1 MGCPSAILFL
11 TRSSSRFRTMAYSH
25 GAHNEDTLQ
34 RENVSDSSDQSLSQG
49 KDEGAVYR
57 ENVVESNETDLA
69 PAHDGFQKEVLETAD
84 PHFTVSKARE
94 QQLIRKLDIRI
105 LPMIMWMYLMSFM
118 DRVIIGAA
126 RLYGVEEDLNLGPN
140 EFQLAVSILFVTYC
154 IFETPSNL
162 IIKRLNPAYYLCGL
176 TFCWGII
183 ATFTAFVQG
192 LGGLL
197 ACRLLLGIF
206 EAGFFPGV
214 IIYLTI
220 FYNKRELA
228 LRTGYFF
235 SAAAISSAVGGLVA
249 YGIGEG
255 MDGTAGW
262 RAWRWIL
269 LINGA
274 ATAVTAPFV
283 PFILP
288 GSVEK
293 AKFLTEQDRKD
304 LLWLRTSE
312 VGQTASGQDLQ
323 KKDVMDGVKDWK
335 TYAYGL
341 AQFCSHLML
350 YSFSVFL
357 PTVINRLGEFDQ
369 GQSNA
374 LTVPVFALGAIVYI
388 ISCWASDRLQVR
400 GPFTMGAF
408 FVAIV
413 GYAMLIS
420 NGDVAVKFAGTFIVA
435 CGCYTSVGLG
445 FAWLASN
452 NPRYGK
458 RAYASGMQITIG
470 NSAGV
475 AAPFLFA
482 DSTEPRF
489 IPGYS
494 ASIATLAVGMCI
506 HAAMSYWFHKQNKN
520 RAAGKEDWKM
530 EGKTPEE
537 VADMGDL
544 NPMYRYTI

>member
-1 MGCPSAILFL
+1 
-11 TRSSSRFRTMAYSH
+11 
-25 GAHNEDTLQ
+25 
-34 RENVSDSSDQSLSQG
+34 
-49 KDEGAVYR
+49 
-57 ENVVESNETDLA
+57 
-69 PAHDGFQKEVLETAD
+69 
-84 PHFTVSKARE
+84 
-94 QQLIRKLDIRI
+94 
-105 LPMIMWMYLMSFM
+105 
-118 DRVIIGAA
+118 
-126 RLYGVEEDLNLGPN
+126 
-140 EFQLAVSILFVTYC
+140 
-154 IFETPSNL
+154 
-162 IIKRLNPAYYLCGL
+162 
-176 TFCWGII
+176 
-183 ATFTAFVQG
+183 
-192 LGGLL
+192 
-197 ACRLLLGIF
+197 
-206 EAGFFPGV
+206 
-214 IIYLTI
+214 
-220 FYNKRELA
+220 
-228 LRTGYFF
+228 
-235 SAAAISSAVGGLVA
+235 
-249 YGIGEG
+249 
-255 MDGTAGW
+255 
-262 RAWRWIL
+262 
-269 LINGA
+269 
-274 ATAVTAPFV
+274 
-283 PFILP
+283 
-288 GSVEK
+288 
-293 AKFLTEQDRKD
+293 
-304 LLWLRTSE
+304 
-312 VGQTASGQDLQ
+312 
-323 KKDVMDGVKDWK
+323 MDGVKDWK

-506 HAAMSYWFHKQNKN
+506 HAVMSYWFHKQNKN

-544 NPMYRYTI
+544 NPLYRYTI

>member
-1 MGCPSAILFL
+1 
-11 TRSSSRFRTMAYSH
+11 
-25 GAHNEDTLQ
+25 
-34 RENVSDSSDQSLSQG
+34 
-49 KDEGAVYR
+49 
-57 ENVVESNETDLA
+57 
-69 PAHDGFQKEVLETAD
+69 
-84 PHFTVSKARE
+84 
-94 QQLIRKLDIRI
+94 
-105 LPMIMWMYLMSFM
+105 M

-140 EFQLAVSILFVTYC
+140 QFQLAVSILFVTYC

-183 ATFTAFVQG
+183 ATFTAFVQN

-312 VGQTASGQDLQ
+312 VGQTASGQHLQ

-335 TYAYGL
+335 T
-341 AQFCSHLML
+341 
-350 YSFSVFL
+350 
-357 PTVINRLGEFDQ
+357 
-369 GQSNA
+369 
-374 LTVPVFALGAIVYI
+374 
-388 ISCWASDRLQVR
+388 
-400 GPFTMGAF
+400 
-408 FVAIV
+408 
-413 GYAMLIS
+413 
-420 NGDVAVKFAGTFIVA
+420 
-435 CGCYTSVGLG
+435 
-445 FAWLASN
+445 
-452 NPRYGK
+452 
-458 RAYASGMQITIG
+458 
-470 NSAGV
+470 
-475 AAPFLFA
+475 
-482 DSTEPRF
+482 
-489 IPGYS
+489 
-494 ASIATLAVGMCI
+494 
-506 HAAMSYWFHKQNKN
+506 
-520 RAAGKEDWKM
+520 
-530 EGKTPEE
+530 
-537 VADMGDL
+537 
-544 NPMYRYTI
+544 

>member
-1 MGCPSAILFL
+1 MG
-11 TRSSSRFRTMAYSH
+11 
-25 GAHNEDTLQ
+25 
-34 RENVSDSSDQSLSQG
+34 
-49 KDEGAVYR
+49 K
-57 ENVVESNETDLA
+57 
-69 PAHDGFQKEVLETAD
+69 
-84 PHFTVSKARE
+84 
-94 QQLIRKLDIRI
+94 LIRKLDIRI

-140 EFQLAVSILFVTYC
+140 QFQLAVSILFVTYC

-235 SAAAISSAVGGLVA
+235 SA
-249 YGIGEG
+249 
-255 MDGTAGW
+255 
-262 RAWRWIL
+262 
-269 LINGA
+269 
-274 ATAVTAPFV
+274 VTAPFV

-312 VGQTASGQDLQ
+312 VGQTASGQHLQ

-420 NGDVAVKFAGTFIVA
+420 NGDLAVKFAGTFIVA

-475 AAPFLFA
+475 AVPFLFA

>member
-1 MGCPSAILFL
+1 MRTADISEVRGPS
-11 TRSSSRFRTMAYSH
+11 RSCTMAYSH
-25 GAHNEDTLQ
+25 GTHNEDTLQ

-49 KDEGAVYR
+49 KEEGAVYR

-84 PHFTVSKARE
+84 PHFTVSKERE
-94 QQLIRKLDIRI
+94 QKLIRKLDIRI

-140 EFQLAVSILFVTYC
+140 QFQLAVSILFVTYC

-341 AQFCSHLML
+341 AQFCSHL
-350 YSFSVFL
+350 
-357 PTVINRLGEFDQ
+357 
-369 GQSNA
+369 
-374 LTVPVFALGAIVYI
+374 
-388 ISCWASDRLQVR
+388 
-400 GPFTMGAF
+400 
-408 FVAIV
+408 
-413 GYAMLIS
+413 
-420 NGDVAVKFAGTFIVA
+420 
-435 CGCYTSVGLG
+435 
-445 FAWLASN
+445 
-452 NPRYGK
+452 
-458 RAYASGMQITIG
+458 
-470 NSAGV
+470 
-475 AAPFLFA
+475 
-482 DSTEPRF
+482 
-489 IPGYS
+489 
-494 ASIATLAVGMCI
+494 
-506 HAAMSYWFHKQNKN
+506 
-520 RAAGKEDWKM
+520 
-530 EGKTPEE
+530 
-537 VADMGDL
+537 
-544 NPMYRYTI
+544 

>member
-1 MGCPSAILFL
+1 MG
-11 TRSSSRFRTMAYSH
+11 
-25 GAHNEDTLQ
+25 
-34 RENVSDSSDQSLSQG
+34 
-49 KDEGAVYR
+49 
-57 ENVVESNETDLA
+57 
-69 PAHDGFQKEVLETAD
+69 
-84 PHFTVSKARE
+84 
-94 QQLIRKLDIRI
+94 
-105 LPMIMWMYLMSFM
+105 
-118 DRVIIGAA
+118 
-126 RLYGVEEDLNLGPN
+126 
-140 EFQLAVSILFVTYC
+140 
-154 IFETPSNL
+154 
-162 IIKRLNPAYYLCGL
+162 
-176 TFCWGII
+176 
-183 ATFTAFVQG
+183 
-192 LGGLL
+192 
-197 ACRLLLGIF
+197 
-206 EAGFFPGV
+206 
-214 IIYLTI
+214 
-220 FYNKRELA
+220 
-228 LRTGYFF
+228 
-235 SAAAISSAVGGLVA
+235 
-249 YGIGEG
+249 
-255 MDGTAGW
+255 DGTAGW

-312 VGQTASGQDLQ
+312 VGQTASGKHLQ

-341 AQFCSHLML
+341 A
-350 YSFSVFL
+350 
-357 PTVINRLGEFDQ
+357 EFDQ

-458 RAYASGMQITIG
+458 RAY
-470 NSAGV
+470 
-475 AAPFLFA
+475 
-482 DSTEPRF
+482 
-489 IPGYS
+489 
-494 ASIATLAVGMCI
+494 
-506 HAAMSYWFHKQNKN
+506 
-520 RAAGKEDWKM
+520 
-530 EGKTPEE
+530 
-537 VADMGDL
+537 
-544 NPMYRYTI
+544 

>member
-1 MGCPSAILFL
+1 
-11 TRSSSRFRTMAYSH
+11 MAYSH
-25 GAHNEDTLQ
+25 GTHNEDTLQ

-49 KDEGAVYR
+49 KEEGAVYR
-57 ENVVESNETDLA
+57 ENVVESNDTDLA
-69 PAHDGFQKEVLETAD
+69 PAHNDFQKEVLETAD
-84 PHFTVSKARE
+84 PHFTVSKERE
-94 QQLIRKLDIRI
+94 QKLIRKLDIRI

-140 EFQLAVSILFVTYC
+140 QFQLAVSILFVTYC

-192 LGGLL
+192 IGGLL

-293 AKFLTEQDRKD
+293 ARFLTEQDRKD

-357 PTVINRLGEFDQ
+357 PTVISRLGEFDR
-369 GQSNA
+369 GESNA

-408 FVAIV
+408 VVSIV

-506 HAAMSYWFHKQNKN
+506 HAALSFWFHKQNKN

-544 NPMYRYTI
+544 NPLYRYTI